1 MGFWLADA
9 TMEHFSRRIFV
20 GFPRK
25 KEVEPAAFLRLFPA
39 RYKPRASGV
48 FVQPTQ
54 GTTLSDI

>member
-25 KEVEPAAFLRLFPA
+25 KEVEPAVSSALVKAKLKRGA
-39 RYKPRASGV
+39 EYR
-48 FVQPTQ
+48 
-54 GTTLSDI
+54 